1 MTAVVCLH
9 SSQSS
14 GAQWRPLLRFFREQK
29 VDIVSPDLIG
39 YGACPQ
45 AAPEDSQAFRLADE
59 VSMLSE
65 HCESFARRPLHL
77 VGHSYGAALA
87 LKIAKDNP
95 AQVASLTLYEPVS
108 FHVLADDDPA
118 REQISGVSANM
129 ESLSEEES
137 ARLFVDYW
145 NYPGYFDALPE
156 RVQRVMLGQQ
166 KKVLADFAALL
177 GEPAQ
182 LQDYAAVQC
191 PVLLMHGDAS
201 PLSSRRVAQ
210 LLGQT
215 LPQCTELSINGGHM
229 APVTDPASVM
239 PAMTDF
245 LLQQLAIE

>member
-14 GAQWRPLLRFFREQK
+14 GAQWRPLLRFFREQGI
-29 VDIVSPDLIG
+29 DIQSPDLTG
-39 YGACPQ
+39 YGACPEP
-45 AAPEDSQAFRLADE
+45 APENAEAFRLADE
-59 VSMLSE
+59 VSMLSL
-65 HCESFARRPLHL
+65 HCEGFAKRPLHL

-95 AQVASLTLYEPVS
+95 ERVASLTLYEPVS
-108 FHVLADDDPA
+108 FHLLGEGDPA
-118 REQISGVSANM
+118 REQISGVSERM
-129 ESLSEEES
+129 DSLSDEEA

-145 NYPGYFDALPE
+145 NHPGYFDALPD

-182 LQDYAAVQC
+182 LQDYAVIQC

-201 PLSSRRVAQ
+201 PISSRRVAQ

-215 LPQCTELSINGGHM
+215 LPQCTEMSVNGGHM